1 MSEEACTKSELEVFR
16 PINVQVALT
25 DGRWQAYQP
34 LNALTNADIIEFI
47 VPATSNEV
55 IDMNNISLYVKA
67 KIVKLDGTNIDEA
80 DTIHPVDNFLQSLFR
95 HTEVS
100 VNGQLITRS
109 SRDNSYKD
117 YMKRILLRDTP
128 YNTAKKQFQNRL
140 VGFCMTEA
148 GKGDATTIAN
158 DSAAKQRAKWIAGSK
173 TFELRGTPQVDL
185 FETDRSLIPGADLQL
200 KFYLNDPA
208 FFLQRPKTTGTRYKV
223 VFETVELY
231 VRRMTVAPSFVNELN
246 STLKTKNAIY
256 PMLRS
261 EMTSLTLPQG
271 IMQFTKENLSRGP
284 LPKRVFIGLVDAKA
298 YAGDFSMDPFNF
310 QHFNISEIALFENG
324 FPIAQQPLKTDF
336 KNNNETT
343 INAYHL
349 LLETIGAIGENALTC
364 PIDYERFCSGSTIF
378 AFSRAPDLDVGCSHL
393 PNQTGNLTL
402 RINFAE
408 ALSSA
413 VTCIVMLQFDS
424 RMEINEYK
432 NIITDYPI

>member
-55 IDMNNISLYVKA
+55 VDMNNISIYVKA
-67 KIVKLDGTNIDEA
+67 KIVKADGGNIEDD

-109 SRDNSYKD
+109 SRDNAYKD
-117 YMKRILLRDTP
+117 YMKRILLHDTP
-128 YNTAKKQFQNRL
+128 YNTIKKHFQNRL

-148 GKGDATTIAN
+148 GKGDVAAAPAN
-158 DSAAKQRAKWIAGSK
+158 GAAKERAKWIAGSK

-185 FETDRSLIPGADLQL
+185 FESDRALIPGADLQL
-200 KFYLNDPA
+200 KFYLNDAA
-208 FFLQRPKTTGTRYKV
+208 FFLQRPKTATNRYKV

-271 IMQFTKENLSRGP
+271 IMQYTKENLSRGP
-284 LPKRVFIGLVDAKA
+284 LPKRVFIALVDAKG
-298 YAGDFSMDPFNF
+298 YAGDFSKDPYNF
-310 QHFNISEIALFENG
+310 QHFNVSEIALFENG
-324 FPIAQQPLKTDF
+324 FPIAQQPLKTNF
-336 KNNNETT
+336 TNNQTT

-364 PIDYERFCSGSTIF
+364 PIDYERFCNGSTIF

-402 RINFAE
+402 RINFE
-408 ALSSA
+408 QALASA
-413 VTCIVMLQFDS
+413 VTCVVMLQFDS